1 MWLVGSCAL
10 GFIQH
15 PHDLDLC
22 LHLNEIIDWGE
33 VAQYRKQFPSIQKVD
48 IFHEK
53 SSPINFNNFLLL
65 ASASRRINP
74 HAEDDTL
81 IYDVKNLPQFLL
93 DFINLDIWRIKP
105 KRLYQFELIYHL
117 VRQHNPEHITLTNT
131 DKDLI
136 NKLHDCSDN
145 INYKDYLAERRKTL
159 TAVLPS

>member
-22 LHLNEIIDWGE
+22 LHLNEIIDWDQ

-65 ASASRRINP
+65 ASASSRINP
-74 HAEDDTL
+74 YAQDML
-81 IYDVKNLPQFLL
+81 IYDIKSIPQFLI
-93 DFINLDIWRIKP
+93 DFAKQGIWEIKP
-105 KRLYQFELIYHL
+105 KRLYQFELIYQL
-117 VRQHNPEHITLTNT
+117 VRQHNPEHITLTRA

-136 NKLHDCSDN
+136 NQLHDCNN
-145 INYKDYLAERRKTL
+145 INYQDYLAERCKSL
-159 TAVLPS
+159 KAVLS

>member
-1 MWLVGSCAL
+1 MWLVGSCSL

-22 LHLNEIIDWGE
+22 LHLNEIIDWGQ

-65 ASASRRINP
+65 ASASSRINP
-74 HAEDDTL
+74 YAQDML
-81 IYDVKNLPQFLL
+81 IYDIKSIPQFLI
-93 DFINLDIWRIKP
+93 DFAKQGIWEIKP
-105 KRLYQFELIYHL
+105 KRLYQFELIYQL
-117 VRQHNPEHITLTNT
+117 VRQHNPEHITLTRA

-136 NKLHDCSDN
+136 NQLHDCNN
-145 INYKDYLAERRKTL
+145 INYQDYLAERCKSL
-159 TAVLPS
+159 KAVLPS

>member
-22 LHLNEIIDWGE
+22 LHLNEIIDWGQ
-33 VAQYRKQFPSIQKVD
+33 VAQYRKQFPSIQKID

-65 ASASRRINP
+65 ASASSRINP
-74 HAEDDTL
+74 YAQDML
-81 IYDVKNLPQFLL
+81 IYDIKSIPQFLI
-93 DFINLDIWRIKP
+93 DFAKQGIWEIKP
-105 KRLYQFELIYHL
+105 KRLYQFELIYQL
-117 VRQHNPEHITLTNT
+117 VRQHNPEHITLTRA

-136 NKLHDCSDN
+136 NQLHDCNN
-145 INYKDYLAERRKTL
+145 INYQDYLAERCKSL
-159 TAVLPS
+159 KAVLS

>member
-22 LHLNEIIDWGE
+22 LHLNEIIDWGQ

-65 ASASRRINP
+65 ASASSRINP
-74 HAEDDTL
+74 YAQDML
-81 IYDVKNLPQFLL
+81 IYDIKSIPQFLI
-93 DFINLDIWRIKP
+93 DFAKQGIWEIKP
-105 KRLYQFELIYHL
+105 KRLYQFELIYQL
-117 VRQHNPEHITLTNT
+117 VRQHNPEHITLTRA

-136 NKLHDCSDN
+136 NQLHDCNN
-145 INYKDYLAERRKTL
+145 INYQDYLAERCKSL
-159 TAVLPS
+159 KAVLS

>member
-22 LHLNEIIDWGE
+22 LHLNEIIDWGQ

-65 ASASRRINP
+65 ASASSRINP
-74 HAEDDTL
+74 YAHDML
-81 IYDVKNLPQFLL
+81 IYDIKSIPQFLI
-93 DFINLDIWRIKP
+93 DFAKQGIWEIKP
-105 KRLYQFELIYHL
+105 KRLYQFELIYQL
-117 VRQHNPEHITLTNT
+117 VRQHNPEHITLTRA

-136 NKLHDCSDN
+136 NQLHDCNN
-145 INYKDYLAERRKTL
+145 INYQDYLAERCKSL
-159 TAVLPS
+159 KAVLPS

>member
-1 MWLVGSCAL
+1 M
-10 GFIQH
+10 
-15 PHDLDLC
+15 
-22 LHLNEIIDWGE
+22 
-33 VAQYRKQFPSIQKVD
+33 
-48 IFHEK
+48 
-53 SSPINFNNFLLL
+53 L

>member
-22 LHLNEIIDWGE
+22 LHLNEIIDWVQ
-33 VAQYRKQFPSIQKVD
+33 VAQYRKQFPSLRKVD

-65 ASASRRINP
+65 ASASSRINP
-74 HAEDDTL
+74 YAQDTL
-81 IYDVKNLPQFLL
+81 IYDIKSIPQFLI
-93 DFINLDIWRIKP
+93 DFAKQGIWEIKP
-105 KRLYQFELIYHL
+105 KRLYQFELIYQL
-117 VRQHNPEHITLTNT
+117 VRQHNPEHITLTRA

-136 NKLHDCSDN
+136 NQLHDCNN
-145 INYKDYLAERRKTL
+145 INYQDYLAERCKSL
-159 TAVLPS
+159 KAVLS

>member
-22 LHLNEIIDWGE
+22 LHLNEIIDWGQ

-65 ASASRRINP
+65 ASASSRINP
-74 HAEDDTL
+74 YAQDML
-81 IYDVKNLPQFLL
+81 IYDIKSIPQFLT
-93 DFINLDIWRIKP
+93 DFAKQGIWEIKP
-105 KRLYQFELIYHL
+105 KRLYQFELIYQL
-117 VRQHNPEHITLTNT
+117 VRQHNPEHITLTRA

-136 NKLHDCSDN
+136 NQLHDCNN
-145 INYKDYLAERRKTL
+145 INYQDYLAERCKSL
-159 TAVLPS
+159 KAVLS

>member
-22 LHLNEIIDWGE
+22 LHLNEIIDWGQ

-53 SSPINFNNFLLL
+53 SSPINFDNFLLL
-65 ASASRRINP
+65 ASASSRINP
-74 HAEDDTL
+74 YAQDML
-81 IYDVKNLPQFLL
+81 IYDIKSITKFLI
-93 DFINLDIWRIKP
+93 DFAKQGIWEIKP
-105 KRLYQFELIYHL
+105 KRLYQFELIYQL
-117 VRQHNPEHITLTNT
+117 VRQHNPEHITLTRA

-136 NKLHDCSDN
+136 NQLHDCNN
-145 INYKDYLAERRKTL
+145 INYQDYLAERCKSL
-159 TAVLPS
+159 KAVLS

>member
-22 LHLNEIIDWGE
+22 LHLNEIIDWGQ

-65 ASASRRINP
+65 ASASSRINP
-74 HAEDDTL
+74 YAQGML
-81 IYDVKNLPQFLL
+81 IYDIKSIPQFLI
-93 DFINLDIWRIKP
+93 DFAKQGIWEIKP
-105 KRLYQFELIYHL
+105 KRLYQFELIYQL
-117 VRQHNPEHITLTNT
+117 VRQHNPEHITLTRA

-136 NKLHDCSDN
+136 NQLHDCNN
-145 INYKDYLAERRKTL
+145 INYQDYLAERCKSL
-159 TAVLPS
+159 KAVLS

>member
-22 LHLNEIIDWGE
+22 LHLNEIIDWGQ

-65 ASASRRINP
+65 ASASSRINP
-74 HAEDDTL
+74 YAQDML
-81 IYDVKNLPQFLL
+81 IYDIKSIPQFLI
-93 DFINLDIWRIKP
+93 DFAKQGIWEIKP
-105 KRLYQFELIYHL
+105 KRLYQFELIYQL
-117 VRQHNPEHITLTNT
+117 VRQHNPEHITLTKA

-136 NKLHDCSDN
+136 NQLHDCNN
-145 INYKDYLAERRKTL
+145 INYQDYLAERCKSL
-159 TAVLPS
+159 KAVLS

>member
-22 LHLNEIIDWGE
+22 LHLNEIIDWGQ

-65 ASASRRINP
+65 ASASSRINP
-74 HAEDDTL
+74 YAQDML
-81 IYDVKNLPQFLL
+81 IYDIKSIPQFL
-93 DFINLDIWRIKP
+93 INFAKQGIWEIKP
-105 KRLYQFELIYHL
+105 KRLYQFELIYQL
-117 VRQHNPEHITLTNT
+117 VKQHNPEHITLTKA

-136 NKLHDCSDN
+136 NQLHDCNN
-145 INYKDYLAERRKTL
+145 INYQDYLAERCKSL
-159 TAVLPS
+159 KAVLPS

>member
-22 LHLNEIIDWGE
+22 LHLNEIIDWGQ
-33 VAQYRKQFPSIQKVD
+33 VAQYRKQFPSLRKVD

-65 ASASRRINP
+65 ASASSRINP
-74 HAEDDTL
+74 YAQDML
-81 IYDVKNLPQFLL
+81 IYDIKSIPQFLI
-93 DFINLDIWRIKP
+93 DFAKQGIWEIKP
-105 KRLYQFELIYHL
+105 KRLYQFELIYQL
-117 VRQHNPEHITLTNT
+117 VRQHNPEHITLTRA

-136 NKLHDCSDN
+136 NQLHDCNN
-145 INYKDYLAERRKTL
+145 INYQDYLAERCKSL
-159 TAVLPS
+159 KAVLPS